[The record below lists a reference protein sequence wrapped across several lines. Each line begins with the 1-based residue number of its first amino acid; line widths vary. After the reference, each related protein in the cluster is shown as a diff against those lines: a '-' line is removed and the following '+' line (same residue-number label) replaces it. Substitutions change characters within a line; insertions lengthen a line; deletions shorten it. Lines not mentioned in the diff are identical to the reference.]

1 MTDRRALGYRL
12 LGRSFDFILHLRPA
26 EWPILTVHLL
36 TGSALSVGMAGLVS
50 GVGGLALWIG
60 VVAFVVGLNGGTL
73 ALNSAFDRDEGDV
86 AYLRRPPPPP
96 RGLALFGL
104 GLMLGG
110 LGVATALSPSFLAAY
125 AICAVL
131 SVIYSVPPL
140 RLKAVAGADWVI
152 NMAGFG
158 LLTPYTGWVLTGR
171 EVAGPGRVVLVA
183 FALLFGALY
192 PLTQLYQLEEDR
204 RRGDRTLACVLGLD
218 RSLLVALITAGC
230 AFLGFVVAGVQ
241 AHWGLGVSGLLR
253 WCALAAAAAAWAVV
267 LLPWWRGRRTM
278 DSPGHQAGMHRA
290 LAAWAIT
297 DMAVLYAW
305 AR

>member
-1 MTDRRALGYRL
+1 MRDSRALGYRV
-12 LGRSFDFILHLRPA
+12 LGRGFDYLLHLRPA

-36 TGSALSVGMAGLVS
+36 TGSALSVGMAGLVA
-50 GVGGLALWIG
+50 GVGGLGLLWG
-60 VVAFVVGLNGGTL
+60 TLAFVIGLNGGTL

-110 LGVATALSPSFLAAY
+110 LAVAATLPGPFFTAY
-125 AICAVL
+125 ALCAFL
-131 SVIYSVPPL
+131 SVIYSVPPV
-140 RLKAVAGADWVI
+140 RMKAVAGADWVI

-158 LLTPYTGWVLTGR
+158 FLTPYAGWALTR
-171 EVAGPGRVVLVA
+171 VDVAGPGRIVLISFA
-183 FALLFGALY
+183 FLFGALY
-192 PLTQLYQLEEDR
+192 PLTQLYQLEEDT

-218 RSLLVALITAGC
+218 RSLLAALITAGV
-230 AFLGFVVAGVQ
+230 AFAGFGMAGIQ
-241 AHWGLGVSGLLR
+241 AQWGVGVPGLLR
-253 WCALAAAAAAWAVV
+253 WAALTAAALAWAVV
-267 LLPWWRGRRTM
+267 LLPWWRGRHGM
-278 DSPGHQAGMHRA
+278 DAAAHQAGMHKA

-297 DMAVLYAW
+297 DMAVLYGW